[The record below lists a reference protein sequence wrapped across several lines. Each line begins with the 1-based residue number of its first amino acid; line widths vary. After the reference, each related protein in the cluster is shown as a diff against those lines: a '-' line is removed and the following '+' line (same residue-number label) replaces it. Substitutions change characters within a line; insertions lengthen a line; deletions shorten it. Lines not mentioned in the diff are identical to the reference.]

1 MSPASLAPNAQL
13 MLAFGNL
20 GNKQLTG
27 IFTTIGCLAQTGLT
41 CFLYI
46 LDTKVQCTMPEM
58 NNDGLGQSAS
68 EHSWGCYIY
77 TLHTEH

>member
-46 LDTKVQCTMPEM
+46 LDTKVQSLPQNTV
-58 NNDGLGQSAS
+58 GVVIFT
-68 EHSWGCYIY
+68 HY
-77 TLHTEH
+77 TLNTDRN